1 MSVGGRGMKKA
12 SSLEMSKDIILKPI
26 VIDLVD
32 QKGPLKRLWEMGLKE
47 VKLDMTSSFGS
58 IMMILLQAHISHDI
72 SKQNK
77 EPGKI
82 VMNTKLR

>member
-1 MSVGGRGMKKA
+1 MKKA
-12 SSLEMSKDIILKPI
+12 SSLDMSKDIILKPI

-47 VKLDMTSSFGS
+47 VKLDMISSFGS
-58 IMMILLQAHISHDI
+58 IMMILLQAHISNDI